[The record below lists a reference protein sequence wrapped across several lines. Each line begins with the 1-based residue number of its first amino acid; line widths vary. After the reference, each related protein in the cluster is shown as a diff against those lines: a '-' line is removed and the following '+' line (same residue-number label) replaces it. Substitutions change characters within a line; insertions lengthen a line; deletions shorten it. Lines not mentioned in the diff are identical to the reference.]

1 MYIYNIYM
9 YIYMINNIYNK
20 QCMGETTDQFRN
32 RWNNYR
38 DNTWKFDRKESSM
51 QEHLCKHFDTK
62 GHKSFLNKESL
73 HLIIKQMEKIQKNR
87 KILWSLKTMEPYGLN
102 IADGV

>member
-38 DNTWKFDRKESSM
+38 DNT
-51 QEHLCKHFDTK
+51 
-62 GHKSFLNKESL
+62 
-73 HLIIKQMEKIQKNR
+73 
-87 KILWSLKTMEPYGLN
+87 
-102 IADGV
+102 